1 MSKTSIVNK
10 ALSHLGANKITSLSD
25 GSLESQCANILY
37 EGSLRSVLSECCWKF
52 ATKRVML
59 NKIDKCPAWAENG
72 MFNYFQLP
80 SDLVKL
86 FDIKD
91 KTVLWD
97 REGETILAN
106 TDSFGI
112 KYVYLCNDT
121 TQYPQY
127 FIDAF
132 ACKLASDMCYD
143 ITNSNE
149 KTNSQGFGSCM
160 YAFYALYDG
169 FCRAVQLRR
178 GEGCRLARES
188 RKYAVRL

>member
-1 MSKTSIVNK
+1 MSKTLIVNK

-25 GSLESQCANILY
+25 GSFESQCANNLY
-37 EGSLRSVLSECCWKF
+37 EDSLRSVLSECCWKF

-59 NKIDKCPAWAENG
+59 NKIDKCSAWPEYG

-80 SDLVKL
+80 SDLIKL
-86 FDIKD
+86 FDVKD
-91 KTVLWD
+91 KTALWD

-112 KYVYLCNDT
+112 KYVYLCDDT

-149 KTNSQGFGSCM
+149 KTMNLLE
-160 YAFYALYDG
+160 LYK
-169 FCRAVQLRR
+169 
-178 GEGCRLARES
+178 GEFLPIAKTKNAREAS
-188 RKYAVRL
+188 SPQIIDDYWVNSIYGGING

>member
-149 KTNSQGFGSCM
+149 KTMNLLE
-160 YAFYALYDG
+160 LYK
-169 FCRAVQLRR
+169 
-178 GEGCRLARES
+178 GEFLPTAKAKNAREAS
-188 RKYAVRL
+188 SPQIIDDYWVNSINGGING